1 MKGAD
6 GAVRDRLIF
15 SVEVAALSYFL
26 KIQRLARAMSKRLA
40 KRNERAMRAL

>member
-15 SVEVAALSYFL
+15 SDEVASLSYFL
-26 KIQRLARAMSKRLA
+26 KIQQLARATSTRLP
-40 KRNERAMRAL
+40 RRIRRDMM